1 MRLQKY
7 FYVASFE
14 FIYAFLLMLRL
25 MDSIFCLPADPGY
38 YIFQGGRQDSF
49 RNLITLETDYIYFLE
64 RFVALIV
71 LALPIELT
79 ALVSSLITSL
89 IWVSTAIVITVIT
102 KKVTNATD
110 LDQFGTMV
118 FVNSSYLTIRFI

>member
-1 MRLQKY
+1 MRLQTY

-14 FIYAFLLMLRL
+14 FIYAILLMLRL
-25 MDSIFCLPADPGY
+25 MNSIFCLPADPEY
-38 YIFQGGRQDSF
+38 YIFQGVRKDSF
-49 RNLITLETDYIYFLE
+49 RNLITLETDYIYFLK

-71 LALPIELT
+71 LALPFELT
-79 ALVSSLITSL
+79 ALVSSLVTSL

>member
-1 MRLQKY
+1 
-7 FYVASFE
+7 
-14 FIYAFLLMLRL
+14 MLRL
-25 MDSIFCLPADPGY
+25 RGSIFRLPADPGY
-38 YIFQGGRQDSF
+38 YIFQGVRQDSF
-49 RNLITLETDYIYFLE
+49 RNLITLETDYIYFLK

-71 LALPIELT
+71 LALPFELT
-79 ALVSSLITSL
+79 ALVSSLVTSL